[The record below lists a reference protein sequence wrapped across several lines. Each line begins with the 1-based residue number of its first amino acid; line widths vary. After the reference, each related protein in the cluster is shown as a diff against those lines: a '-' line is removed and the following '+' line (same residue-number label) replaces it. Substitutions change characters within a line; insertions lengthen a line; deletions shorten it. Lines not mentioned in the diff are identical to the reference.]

1 MKHILIWSLS
11 AVLGIVLGGLSALWM
26 GGMLPGSPR
35 LGNAI
40 DINGWIS
47 DWSIGSVNADPY
59 VRARVAKNGLMGLA
73 KEEAV
78 YFMKY
83 TDDAGEPLREACTY
97 RVSSGGAF
105 PADWWSVTL
114 YDSDNR
120 LPMNTYGKLSIDQ
133 TQTEYMF
140 ESPDEW
146 WFEVTPTEPDD
157 FMMPWVSSKNAGNFD
172 LTLRLYRPSAAL
184 LAAPETTLTPPTVER
199 LSCKEGDA

>member
-1 MKHILIWSLS
+1 MKTVLIWALS
-11 AVLGIVLGGLSALWM
+11 AVLGIILGGLSALWM

-35 LGNAI
+35 LGHAI
-40 DINGWIS
+40 DIDGWIS

-59 VRARVAKNGLMGLA
+59 VRARVAKNGLMGLT

-83 TDDAGEPLREACTY
+83 TDDAGQPLREACKY
-97 RVSSGGAF
+97 RVSGGAF

-114 YDSDNR
+114 YNSDNR
-120 LPMNTYGKLSIDQ
+120 LPMNKDGKLSIDQ
-133 TQTEYMF
+133 TQTDFMF

-172 LTLRLYRPSAAL
+172 LTLRLYRPSDAL
-184 LAAPETTLTPPTVER
+184 LAAPETTLTPPKVER
-199 LSCKEGDA
+199 LSCQEGDD